1 MRQFLVEVVVVE
13 EVYFFNLK
21 ILFLNIFFK
30 EGIFHTNKSRE
41 RSQERRGRDFETSIR
56 KCVNIHSD
64 VKQAILLYG

>member
-1 MRQFLVEVVVVE
+1 MGEVE
-13 EVYFFNLK
+13 EEVFFKLK
-21 ILFLNIFFK
+21 IIFNFILI
-30 EGIFHTNKSRE
+30 EGPFHKSRE